1 MDLLRDICP
10 SQCKQ
15 VTKHV
20 ELHTCRLYHCLHQP
34 NCSITIF
41 LHSFF
46 SLSTIISPSSPI
58 FFLPIIFSLSFQ
70 VLSSRSYSLFPS
82 TTTLSFQFISL
93 YRLLSLSPAYYLS
106 PASFSITFILSSSQS
121 FFLTLFLLLLQLFLS
136 NSSHSTACCLSL
148 LLSLFLS
155 FFRSSVL
162 FYISFFLYLYFFL
175 SLSLSFLTQFFGKVL
190 SGSFGGGLLPSLYQP
205 STSSSIFLNL
215 KQISYLEMGLISRGE
230 KEAQF
235 HSRDRPSSNYKNEK
249 SINVIFGSSA

>member
-1 MDLLRDICP
+1 MLNFIPVVSTTVYINPTVQLP
-10 SQCKQ
+10 SFYI
-15 VTKHV
+15 H
-20 ELHTCRLYHCLHQP
+20 
-34 NCSITIF
+34 F
-41 LHSFF
+41 
-46 SLSTIISPSSPI
+46 
-58 FFLPIIFSLSFQ
+58 
-70 VLSSRSYSLFPS
+70 SLFPP
-82 TTTLSFQFISL
+82 LSLPLLLYFSYQLYSL
-93 YRLLSLSPAYYLS
+93 YPSRYYPLVRTLFFLLLQLFLSNSSHSTAYYLS

-136 NSSHSTACCLSL
+136 NSSHSTACCLSP

-175 SLSLSFLTQFFGKVL
+175 SLSLSFLPQFFGKVL

>member
-46 SLSTIISPSSPI
+46 SLSTIISPSSSI

-82 TTTLSFQFISL
+82 TTTLSFQLITLYRLLSLSCVFFYYFHSLFFSVFLSYSLSPSITTLSFQFISL
-93 YRLLSLSPAYYLS
+93 YRLLSLSP
-106 PASFSITFILSSSQS
+106 SQS
-121 FFLTLFLLLLQLFLS
+121 F
-136 NSSHSTACCLSL
+136 
-148 LLSLFLS
+148 SLFLS
-155 FFRSSVL
+155 LLSL
-162 FYISFFLYLYFFL
+162 ILYFFL
-175 SLSLSFLTQFFGKVL
+175 SLSILLSLSLSLSFLPQFFGKVL

>member
-93 YRLLSLSPAYYLS
+93 YRLLSLSP
-106 PASFSITFILSSSQS
+106 SQS
-121 FFLTLFLLLLQLFLS
+121 F
-136 NSSHSTACCLSL
+136 
-148 LLSLFLS
+148 SLFLS
-155 FFRSSVL
+155 LLSL
-162 FYISFFLYLYFFL
+162 ILYFFL
-175 SLSLSFLTQFFGKVL
+175 SLSILLSLSLSLSFLPQFFGKVL